1 MRYKLL
7 EGEPEFLGP
16 GARRPLWLSATLAVA
31 RLALHAFLT
40 LLRLTVSTAVAL
52 AIAVALFAIGMHV
65 AGGRT
70 PVIGDAS
77 NYLSGIL
84 DVSAD
89 WMRSEPKLN
98 VPPGGYVSETSST
111 SVTRATPAPGSTAS
125 LVETLSR
132 LAPGEL
138 QSVYQQAVPMLQQY
152 DAFLGGVQSA
162 LANDRDLDA
171 FFADIQPWLQQA
183 EQESSAMSSPPGEAT
198 PSP

>member
-7 EGEPEFLGP
+7 EGEPEYPGP
-16 GARRPLWLSATLAVA
+16 SGRCQPLWLSPTLAVA

-40 LLRLTVSTAVAL
+40 LVRLTVSTVIAL

-70 PVIGDAS
+70 PLIGDAS
-77 NYLSGIL
+77 DYLSGVL

-98 VPPGGYVSETSST
+98 VPPGGYISETSST
-111 SVTRATPAPGSTAS
+111 SVTHATPAPGSAAS

-132 LAPGEL
+132 LAPSEL
-138 QSVYQQAVPMLQQY
+138 QRVYQQAVPTLQEY

-171 FFADIQPWLQQA
+171 FFSDVQPWLQQA
-183 EQESSAMSSPPGEAT
+183 EDESQRTAATGET
-198 PSP
+198 PTP